1 MTGHEPILEMR
12 LAGVRPSS
20 VSIDD
25 FKNPIAKDWHNPG
38 AKYGEVWEPDSPS
51 VQIDPTDRIE
61 ALDLRFLVGV
71 AALVSGSTESRA
83 KALSSACKRAGAS
96 MVIASHSFPVNE
108 HRSETGW
115 MEVWNKGAV

>member
-1 MTGHEPILEMR
+1 MHGHAPILQMR
-12 LAGVRPSS
+12 IAGKRPSI
-20 VSIDD
+20 VFLDD
-25 FKNPIAKDWHNPG
+25 YPTPCADDWHNPG
-38 AKYGEVWEPDSPS
+38 QRYGEVWEPDSPS
-51 VQIDPTDRIE
+51 VQIDSTDRIE